1 LPSLAGPSG
10 ASAPDSRRSTAVQA
24 GPELMSSQ
32 TLQRK
37 VVITNPQGLHVRPLA
52 AFVRQAMQFQSTITL
67 SKGDR
72 RANGKSA
79 LELLSLG
86 VAQGQEVL
94 LEVSGSDAPVAL
106 QVLADLLA
114 APSVDDEPEA

>member
-1 LPSLAGPSG
+1 
-10 ASAPDSRRSTAVQA
+10 
-24 GPELMSSQ
+24 MSSQ